1 MLRLAIGKPW
11 RQTEGMLCSIIQM
24 LDLDLPVPDHT
35 TLARRGAR
43 LSLTTALKKS
53 KRPVIV
59 VIDSSS
65 LKIYGAGEWLH
76 EKHGGKPRRSWRRL
90 HLAVDPD
97 SSDILAAE
105 LTDEG
110 DASLVGPLLD

>member
-53 KRPVIV
+53 KRPMIV
-59 VIDSSS
+59 VIDSSG
-65 LKIYGAGEWLH
+65 LKIYGRASGCMRNMEASRAVAGGACTLLSI
-76 EKHGGKPRRSWRRL
+76 PT
-90 HLAVDPD
+90 
-97 SSDILAAE
+97 AAA
-105 LTDEG
+105 T
-110 DASLVGPLLD
+110 S